1 MQQLNRIE
9 LRGIVGSVRETQVDN
24 HFIIHMTVATNCL
37 HKAKDG
43 SAVIETTWHQVDMP
57 SDTPLGITKGDGV
70 HVTGRLKK
78 QPYIRE
84 NGTTVSDTYIV
95 ASNIETIDEPLE
107 MEQL

>member
-24 HFIIHMTVATNCL
+24 HFIVHMTVATNYL
-37 HKAKDG
+37 YKAKDG
-43 SAVIETTWHQVDMP
+43 SAVIETTWHQVDMF
-57 SDTPLGITKGDGV
+57 SDTPLGITKGDSV
-70 HVTGRLKK
+70 HVTGRLRK
-78 QPYIRE
+78 QSYMRE

-95 ASNIETIDEPLE
+95 ANSLEIIDEHLE